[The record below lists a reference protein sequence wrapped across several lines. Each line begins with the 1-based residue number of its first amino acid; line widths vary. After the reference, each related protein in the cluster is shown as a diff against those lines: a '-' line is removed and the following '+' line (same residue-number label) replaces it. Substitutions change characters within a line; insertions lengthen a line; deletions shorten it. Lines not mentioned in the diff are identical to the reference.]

1 MSLKAFA
8 ARRFARRRERTES
21 PCRKGRWQASEPAMR
36 QRKSTSLCIKSW
48 CFIWCGR
55 RDLNPYPV
63 TDTPLKRTRMP
74 IPPRPQ
80 SMIIIANPGG
90 VVKGSARAICS
101 FRQGSGDT
109 PVSRSPPPDSS
120 FFIAVHSSR
129 PPFVRRAHRV
139 NCFSVSRS
147 RHRFRRERKKS
158 QTGRRGNR
166 MTAFGVL
173 KERGLSPRR
182 PAAAVSALQRR
193 SAIAMRNGLDAG
205 KEGNQRGEAD
215 ES

>member
-1 MSLKAFA
+1 
-8 ARRFARRRERTES
+8 
-21 PCRKGRWQASEPAMR
+21 MR

-74 IPPRPQ
+74 IPPRPH

-109 PVSRSPPPDSS
+109 QVPRSAPPDSS
-120 FFIAVHSSR
+120 FFIAVHPRRLPVLCTPCPSR
-129 PPFVRRAHRV
+129 QLF
-139 NCFSVSRS
+139 FVSRS

-158 QTGRRGNR
+158 QTGQHGKR

-193 SAIAMRNGLDAG
+193 SAIAMRSILAAG
-205 KEGNQRGEAD
+205 KEGNQRGETAVP
-215 ES
+215 